1 MPENHKTKL
10 VLFDLDGTLVDT
22 APDFLISLNNIL
34 KKYNRPQA
42 SIEGIKNHI
51 SEGTSKLIK
60 FFFEIDETDLN
71 FKKYRSEFLA
81 EYEKNLTNESRL
93 FSGMPELIEFLDL
106 NSIRYG
112 VVTNK
117 FYKYAKPVLDSFSEL
132 KNIKT
137 IVCPDHVQISK
148 PDPEGILLAC
158 KYLSIAPEETIYL
171 GDHPN
176 DLKAGLAAGTRI
188 LGCSYGYSL
197 EEIFLKENDYPFVN
211 EVSEVISNLNL

>member
-34 KKYNRPQA
+34 KKYNRPKA
-42 SIEGIKNHI
+42 SIEGVKHHI

-93 FSGMPELIEFLDL
+93 FSGIPELIEFLDL

-117 FYKYAKPVLDSFSEL
+117 FYKYAKPVTKGEHDASAGMGAILIGFVIFSYFLL
-132 KNIKT
+132 K
-137 IVCPDHVQISK
+137 
-148 PDPEGILLAC
+148 
-158 KYLSIAPEETIYL
+158 
-171 GDHPN
+171 
-176 DLKAGLAAGTRI
+176 
-188 LGCSYGYSL
+188 
-197 EEIFLKENDYPFVN
+197 IFL
-211 EVSEVISNLNL
+211 SLIHI